1 MAFEAHEDSDEV
13 MSEINMT
20 PLVDV
25 MLVLLIIFIIT
36 MPVIQHT
43 VKVALPRASSSRDQT
58 PTDKLQL
65 SVDAQGQFYLDQ
77 QAVSADALQERL
89 RAQAAREPQP
99 QLYIRGDKNV
109 PYEHVA
115 QAMTAA
121 QRAGLSRIGFVTEG
135 QRP

>member
-1 MAFEAHEDSDEV
+1 MAFEAREDSDEV

-77 QAVSADALQERL
+77 QAVGADALQERL
-89 RAQAAREPQP
+89 HAQAAREPQP

>member
-13 MSEINMT
+13 VSEINIT

-43 VKVALPRASSSRDQT
+43 VKVALPRASSSRDQP

-77 QAVSADALQERL
+77 QAVSADALQKRL

-109 PYEHVA
+109 PYERVA

>member
-13 MSEINMT
+13 VSEINIT

-109 PYEHVA
+109 PYERVA

>member
-77 QAVSADALQERL
+77 QAVGADALQERL

>member
-89 RAQAAREPQP
+89 REQAAREPQP
-99 QLYIRGDKNV
+99 QLYIQGDKNV

>member
-58 PTDKLQL
+58 PPDKLQL

-77 QAVSADALQERL
+77 QAVGADALQERL

-109 PYEHVA
+109 PYERVA

>member
-1 MAFEAHEDSDEV
+1 MAFEAREDSDEV

-58 PTDKLQL
+58 PPDKLQL

-77 QAVSADALQERL
+77 QAVGADALQERL

-109 PYEHVA
+109 PYEHVV

>member
-109 PYEHVA
+109 PYEHVV

>member
-1 MAFEAHEDSDEV
+1 MAFEAREDSDEV

-58 PTDKLQL
+58 PPDKLQL

-77 QAVSADALQERL
+77 QAVGADALQERL

-109 PYEHVA
+109 PYERVA

>member
-58 PTDKLQL
+58 PPDKLQL
-65 SVDAQGQFYLDQ
+65 SVDAQGRFFLDE
-77 QAVSADALQERL
+77 QAVAADALQERL
-89 RAQAAREPQP
+89 REQAAREPQP

>member
-1 MAFEAHEDSDEV
+1 MAFEAREDSDEV

-109 PYEHVA
+109 PYERVA

>member
-89 RAQAAREPQP
+89 REQAAREPQP

>member
-77 QAVSADALQERL
+77 QAVGADALQERL

-109 PYEHVA
+109 PYERVA

>member
-65 SVDAQGQFYLDQ
+65 SVDAQGRFFLDE
-77 QAVSADALQERL
+77 QAVAADALQERL
-89 RAQAAREPQP
+89 REQAAREPQP

>member
-1 MAFEAHEDSDEV
+1 MAFEAREDSDEV

-43 VKVALPRASSSRDQT
+43 VKVALPRASSSRDQS
-58 PTDKLQL
+58 PPDKLQL
-65 SVDAQGQFYLDQ
+65 SVDAQGRFFLDE
-77 QAVSADALQERL
+77 QAVAADALQERL
-89 RAQAAREPQP
+89 REQAAREPQP

>member
-1 MAFEAHEDSDEV
+1 MAFEAREDSDEV

-58 PTDKLQL
+58 PPDKLQL
-65 SVDAQGQFYLDQ
+65 SVDAQGRFFLDE
-77 QAVSADALQERL
+77 QAVAADALQERL

-109 PYEHVA
+109 PYERVA

>member
-58 PTDKLQL
+58 PPDKLQL
-65 SVDAQGQFYLDQ
+65 SVDAQGRFFLDE